1 MVSSL
6 DALAARNNRAD
17 EGLLALRKD
26 LAQRTVTARDRGDL
40 VEVEV
45 DAGGKVLA
53 VSVNSTLVRK
63 VDAKTLANAIL
74 QASTGA
80 QRAAA
85 ELVAQRRAYHL
96 GRT

>member
-6 DALAARNNRAD
+6 SALAARTNRAD

-40 VEVEV
+40 VEVEA
-45 DAGGKVLA
+45 DAAGKVLA
-53 VSVNSTLVRK
+53 VSVNSTLMRR
-63 VDAKTLANAIL
+63 VDARTLANAIL
-74 QASTGA
+74 EATTGA

-85 ELVAQRRAYHL
+85 DLVAQRRAYHL
-96 GRT
+96 G